1 MYNFHL
7 PRRIAMGDPTYEAI
21 RARERAEAE
30 RERAGSE
37 VTKTAIAAFVDFFN
51 GRATLSITPPQATEM
66 AWQIRFIRDPPART
80 S

>member
-1 MYNFHL
+1 
-7 PRRIAMGDPTYEAI
+7 MGDPTYEAI
-21 RARERAEAE
+21 RARERAEVE

-37 VTKTAIAAFVDFFN
+37 VTKTAIAAFIDFFN
-51 GRATLSITPPQATEM
+51 GHANFSITPPQAAGM

>member
-1 MYNFHL
+1 
-7 PRRIAMGDPTYEAI
+7 MGDSTYEAI

-37 VTKTAIAAFVDFFN
+37 VTKTAIAAFTDFFN
-51 GRATLSITPPQATEM
+51 GRANLSITPPQATGM
-66 AWQIRFIRDPPART
+66 AWQIRFVRDTPART